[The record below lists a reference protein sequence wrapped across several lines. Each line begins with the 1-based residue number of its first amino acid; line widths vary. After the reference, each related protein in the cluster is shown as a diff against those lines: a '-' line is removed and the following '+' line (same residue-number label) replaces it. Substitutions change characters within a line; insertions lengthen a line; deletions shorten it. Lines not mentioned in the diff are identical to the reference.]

1 MADSASEVDLESDTS
16 SVDGNLLF
24 PGGSRDCE
32 SRTSVSSAMMVETTK
47 SSTGNEEHT
56 KRMESI
62 QQENRVLKMEV
73 ETYKLKCKQLQEDNR
88 ELRKAS
94 VSIQA
99 KAEQE
104 EEFISNTLLKKIDK
118 LKKEKETLAMNYEQE
133 EEYLTND
140 LSRKLMQLRQ
150 EKAHLEE
157 TLEREQEF
165 QVNKLMR
172 KIEKLESETMNKQIT
187 LEQLRREKIELENS
201 LEQEQESL
209 VNRLWKRMEKLEAE
223 KRMLQEKLN
232 EPVSAPPSP
241 RDALMLHDG
250 ANPPPVNASGN
261 ANLNTSV
268 GSSLLCFPPPMSNRE
283 RRHSSGPALNMQHS
297 FCSSGNSRDAGFV
310 SRLTMPPPAG
320 PDSTMAINLQTAG
333 NLTQHIQNLR
343 QEVHRLREGLR
354 VAQKEHA
361 DKMAQYMQEE
371 KHIRDEN
378 LRLQRRLQL
387 ETERRENLCRHL
399 SESESSLEMDEERH
413 FHEMATGHP
422 LPFPTSPASN
432 PIPHAA
438 GTHRSRTASS
448 PIPYAIGSAMP
459 PSATSRPMSP
469 AGSLSTSIPKTG
481 ALLMEASLGLSASA
495 TSVTATSV
503 PNQTSLLTPAGSA
516 HGSGRCPNCGHVLH
530 GPALSPVG
538 PVGIGVVVTA
548 SAPLSGYSHSLAPV
562 PVLSSLS
569 RGEPAPSL
577 YGFSRGDH
585 KPMTSSFSALDSTTS
600 PPVALVRPQATK
612 SSQGASVSTSSSAT
626 QPAVTQSAAKVSTTQ
641 SMSSLPTPVSVAIPI
656 SRPETNLQTEGPEG
670 AAETTAASEMIE

>member
-32 SRTSVSSAMMVETTK
+32 SRTSVSSAMMVDAPK
-47 SSTGNEEHT
+47 SSTGNEEHA

-73 ETYKLKCKQLQEDNR
+73 ETFKLKCKQLQEDNR

-241 RDALMLHDG
+241 RDALMLDDG
-250 ANPPPVNASGN
+250 AIPPIPTLNTYGN
-261 ANLNTSV
+261 ANLNASG
-268 GSSLLCFPPPMSNRE
+268 GSSLLSFPPVLRRE
-283 RRHSSGPALNMQHS
+283 RRHSSGPALNMQHPFAPPGTRLGS
-297 FCSSGNSRDAGFV
+297 
-310 SRLTMPPPAG
+310 SRLAMPPPAG
-320 PDSTMAINLQTAG
+320 PDEAIAINMQTAG

-343 QEVHRLREGLR
+343 NEVHRLRESLR
-354 VAQKEHA
+354 VAQKEHS

-371 KHIRDEN
+371 KHIREEN
-378 LRLQRRLQL
+378 LRLQRKLQL

-422 LPFPTSPASN
+422 LAFPTSPASN
-432 PIPHAA
+432 AIPHS
-438 GTHRSRTASS
+438 GSTHRSRTASS
-448 PIPYAIGSAMP
+448 PIPHAIGTAIP
-459 PSATSRPMSP
+459 PSGTSRPMSP

-481 ALLMEASLGLSASA
+481 ALLMEASLGLSSSATCVSA
-495 TSVTATSV
+495 TSM
-503 PNQTSLLTPAGSA
+503 PNQPTLLTPATSS
-516 HGSGRCPNCGHVLH
+516 HSRCPNCGHILH
-530 GPALSPVG
+530 NPGLS
-538 PVGIGVVVTA
+538 PVGIGVSA
-548 SAPLSGYSHSLAPV
+548 SMTTTPNAFSHCLT
-562 PVLSSLS
+562 
-569 RGEPAPSL
+569 PAPHVS
-577 YGFSRGDH
+577 GISRGDH
-585 KPMTSSFSALDSTTS
+585 KPASASSSALDSTTS
-600 PPVALVRPQATK
+600 PPIALVRPQASK
-612 SSQGASVSTSSSAT
+612 PNQVVAASVVVPSTVSSAR
-626 QPAVTQSAAKVSTTQ
+626 SA
-641 SMSSLPTPVSVAIPI
+641 SSLQTPVSSAIPI
-656 SRPETNLQTEGPEG
+656 SKPNSASQLPGLESSKDGGSETKE
-670 AAETTAASEMIE
+670 

>member
-1 MADSASEVDLESDTS
+1 MADSASEIDLESDTS
-16 SVDGNLLF
+16 SVDGSLF
-24 PGGSRDCE
+24 QGGSGVTGRDCE
-32 SRTSVSSAMMVETTK
+32 SRASVNSVTMAETK
-47 SSTGNEEHT
+47 AEEQS
-56 KRMESI
+56 KRLDSL

-73 ETYKLKCKQLQEDNR
+73 DTYKLKCKQLQEDNR

-187 LEQLRREKIELENS
+187 LEQLRREKVELENA

-209 VNRLWKRMEKLEAE
+209 VNRLWKRMEKLESE

-241 RDALMLHDG
+241 RDAIMVDAAHPFPTP
-250 ANPPPVNASGN
+250 A
-261 ANLNTSV
+261 LNTSGTNLNV
-268 GSSLLCFPPPMSNRE
+268 SGRQ
-283 RRHSSGPALNMQHS
+283 RRHSSG
-297 FCSSGNSRDAGFV
+297 SSGSNLQHPFAPPGTKVPPSSNRM
-310 SRLTMPPPAG
+310 SMPPPPG
-320 PDSTMAINLQTAG
+320 PDDAIAINMQTAG

-343 QEVHRLREGLR
+343 HEVHRLRESLR
-354 VAQKEHA
+354 VAQKEHT

-371 KHIRDEN
+371 KNIREEN
-378 LRLQRRLQL
+378 LRLQRKLQL

-422 LPFPTSPASN
+422 HPFPTSPAMPSGSL
-432 PIPHAA
+432 PHV
-438 GTHRSRTASS
+438 GGQHRTRTASS
-448 PIPYAIGSAMP
+448 PIPYGALSSLPAGG
-459 PSATSRPMSP
+459 PSISRPMSP

-481 ALLMEASLGLSASA
+481 AALMEASLGLSAS
-495 TSVTATSV
+495 TSTSSVAASAPQSTALFPPTISTV
-503 PNQTSLLTPAGSA
+503 PCAS
-516 HGSGRCPNCGHVLH
+516 RCPNCGFNLNS
-530 GPALSPVG
+530 GGLSP
-538 PVGIGVVVTA
+538 IGSTTVITA
-548 SAPLSGYSHSLAPV
+548 SHVLAPV
-562 PVLSSLS
+562 ASVPALG
-569 RGEPAPSL
+569 RGT
-577 YGFSRGDH
+577 GHIGD
-585 KPMTSSFSALDSTTS
+585 PRTTPPIVTVSTATAS
-600 PPVALVRPQATK
+600 PPVALVRPQDNRN
-612 SSQGASVSTSSSAT
+612 
-626 QPAVTQSAAKVSTTQ
+626 QSAVSA
-641 SMSSLPTPVSVAIPI
+641 AIPI
-656 SRPETNLQTEGPEG
+656 SKPSSNLLITIDSDM
-670 AAETTAASEMIE
+670 ASGTDMKEAKD

>member
-16 SVDGNLLF
+16 SVDGNLLY

-47 SSTGNEEHT
+47 SSTENEEQT

-232 EPVSAPPSP
+232 ESVSAPPSP
-241 RDALMLHDG
+241 RDALMLDDG
-250 ANPPPVNASGN
+250 ATPPLPPLNNSGSS
-261 ANLNTSV
+261 NLNSST
-268 GSSLLCFPPPMSNRE
+268 GSSLLCFPPPMPRRE
-283 RRHSSGPALNMQHS
+283 RRHSSGPALNMQHP
-297 FCSSGNSRDAGFV
+297 FGPPGTRLTPGSS

-320 PDSTMAINLQTAG
+320 PDETMAINMQTAG

-343 QEVHRLREGLR
+343 NEVHRLRESLR
-354 VAQKEHA
+354 VAQKEHS
-361 DKMAQYMQEE
+361 DKMVQYMQEE
-371 KHIRDEN
+371 KHIREEN
-378 LRLQRRLQL
+378 LRLQRKLQL

-448 PIPYAIGSAMP
+448 PIPYAIGTAMP
-459 PSATSRPMSP
+459 STGTSRPMSP

-481 ALLMEASLGLSASA
+481 ALLMEASLGLSSTA
-495 TSVTATSV
+495 TSVTATSM
-503 PNQTSLLTPAGSA
+503 PNQTSLLTPATSSHASA
-516 HGSGRCPNCGHVLH
+516 RCPNCGHVLH

-538 PVGIGVVVTA
+538 IGGTTVVG
-548 SAPLSGYSHSLAPV
+548 SGYSHCLAPT
-562 PVLSSLS
+562 PVLSGLS
-569 RGEPAPSL
+569 RGEPAPYLFGPSL
-577 YGFSRGDH
+577 ASRGDQ
-585 KPMTSSFSALDSTTS
+585 KLMTSPFSALDSTTS
-600 PPVALVRPQATK
+600 PPVALVRPQASK
-612 SSQGASVSTSSSAT
+612 PSLGSSASSAVT
-626 QPAVTQSAAKVSTTQ
+626 PPAVKVASTRAA
-641 SMSSLPTPVSVAIPI
+641 SSLPTPVSVAIPI
-656 SRPETNLQTEGPEG
+656 SRTYANSQMLEIGES
-670 AAETTAASEMIE
+670 AAEITEASDGNN